1 MSDRV
6 FKLIEVTGTSSTN
19 LEDAIQNAVARASK
33 TVRNTRWFEVVEVR
47 GSVEGGQVA
56 QWQVTVKIGFALEED
71 SDVAD

>member
-6 FKLIEVTGTSSTN
+6 YKLIEVTGTSSTT
-19 LEDAIQNAVARASK
+19 LEDAIQNAVVRASK
-33 TVRNTRWFEVVEVR
+33 TIRNTRWFEVVEVR